1 MGGRPDSTLDQ
12 RNIVIWMQTVGMI
25 NMQLARH
32 VQACECMMS
41 SLTTKIRQ
49 TGSVRN
55 RHHADRPRKTTMRED
70 IDNVTLFR
78 RYRFLSS
85 ARVSGLVRN
94 STGFVPK
101 QFKYD

>member
-12 RNIVIWMQTVGMI
+12 RNIVIWMQTVGII
-25 NMQLARH
+25 NKQLARH
-32 VQACECMMS
+32 FQVCECMIS

-55 RHHADRPRKTTMRED
+55 RHHADRPHKTTRRED

-85 ARVSGLVRN
+85 ARGSGLIRN
-94 STGFVPK
+94 AMGFVPK
-101 QFKYD
+101 QFKDD